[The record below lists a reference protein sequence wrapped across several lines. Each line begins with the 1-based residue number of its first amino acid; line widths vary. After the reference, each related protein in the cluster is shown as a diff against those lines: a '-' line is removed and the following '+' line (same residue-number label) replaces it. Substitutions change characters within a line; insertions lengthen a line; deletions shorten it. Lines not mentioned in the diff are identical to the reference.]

1 VPVFVDDS
9 GRRRRAGRLI
19 AAAVAVAVLAYLAV
33 IGLSVAGVPYIGH
46 LAPPGLD
53 RLSSPSGDAGVVT
66 GPAVDEVPLP
76 AAPDPSTPNGPG
88 TGEATAT
95 PAAQADGPAAPATV
109 PTADTTVVPTS
120 TTVTHGQGETPT
132 DTSPNS
138 TVPTSDPGGGRRP
151 DSPPGQG

>member
-1 VPVFVDDS
+1 VFVDDS

-19 AAAVAVAVLAYLAV
+19 GAAVAVAVLAYLAV
-33 IGLSVAGVPYIGH
+33 IGLSVAGVPYVGH

-76 AAPDPSTPNGPG
+76 ATPVPGTPDGAG
-88 TGEATAT
+88 TGEATST
-95 PAAQADGPAAPATV
+95 AQAGGPAAPATV
-109 PTADTTVVPTS
+109 PTTATTVVPTS
-120 TTVTHGQGETPT
+120 TTVTHGQSETTT
-132 DTSPNS
+132 DTTPNS
-138 TVPTSDPGGGRRP
+138 TVPTTDPGGGRRP